1 MPPPGWLG
9 EPQPSSTCR
18 EGDRRHVRRGWREK
32 AEGEGGLGVAGRG
45 RAAQPSATEKKG
57 VWEGEGEGGQAGDT
71 RRSRQRQKEKN
82 VGRNGRARGGRRG
95 RRGTRSTAVSV
106 RWGWEGEGGRYQK
119 ARGGGG
125 TLG

>member
-1 MPPPGWLG
+1 M
-9 EPQPSSTCR
+9 
-18 EGDRRHVRRGWREK
+18 GD
-32 AEGEGGLGVAGRG
+32 A
-45 RAAQPSATEKKG
+45 
-57 VWEGEGEGGQAGDT
+57 
-71 RRSRQRQKEKN
+71 RRSRQRQKKKGCGREKGRGGRRGTRGAAVSVRKKKN
-82 VGRNGRARGGRRG
+82 VGRSGRARGGRRG